1 MSHLRFGP
9 DPRMPEYEIQEGAD
23 YIACGNTSYV
33 RKFDLIKTAREGGTF
48 VLNTPWTNM
57 EELEAEMPDK
67 MKRTI
72 AEKKLEFYTID
83 ASKVAKE
90 IGLGQRINTVMQAVF
105 YHLSGVLPKE
115 EAVQLLKD
123 DIVKLY
129 SKKGPA
135 VVQMNHDAVD
145 ASVANLNKIDVPAAW
160 SQATNDTL
168 GYGSGKSN
176 TLGFML
182 QRMLL
187 QRLYNVPSLTDDL
200 FAFYVMFFNVL
211 MFQCNF
217 NRCYNSFCT
226 D

>member
-1 MSHLRFGP
+1 
-9 DPRMPEYEIQEGAD
+9 
-23 YIACGNTSYV
+23 
-33 RKFDLIKTAREGGTF
+33 
-48 VLNTPWTNM
+48 M

-182 QRMLL
+182 QRLLL
-187 QRLYNVPSLTDDL
+187 QRLYNVPSLTDD
-200 FAFYVMFFNVL
+200 FYAFYAMFFNVL